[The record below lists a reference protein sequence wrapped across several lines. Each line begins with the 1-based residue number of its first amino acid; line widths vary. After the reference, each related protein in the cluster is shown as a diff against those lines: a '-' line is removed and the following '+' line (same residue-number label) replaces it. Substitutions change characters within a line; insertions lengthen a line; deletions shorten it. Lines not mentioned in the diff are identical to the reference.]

1 MCVFYKFPH
10 RHSHLH
16 TLAHK
21 HTHINVHTHT
31 CMCTLLCAYSL
42 VQAKAAHLR
51 CLLSRLN
58 IAQTYK
64 HIQKCTHT
72 RTYTR
77 THLNTHA
84 RVPTLLLYA
93 YRPVPA
99 EAARLQCM
107 LSRLIIV
114 HIRYIYIH
122 THIQTRIQTY
132 RQTHTHTHLNT
143 HARVPTLLLCA
154 YRPVQAG
161 AAHLQCMLSRLNI
174 AQTYM
179 HIQTNTHTYTRTHLT
194 CPCSYLTLLLCARRP
209 VQDGAIH
216 RGLAPPLPARAQQPH
231 QLPQ

>member
-21 HTHINVHTHT
+21 HTHIHVHTHT

-77 THLNTHA
+77 
-84 RVPTLLLYA
+84 
-93 YRPVPA
+93 
-99 EAARLQCM
+99 
-107 LSRLIIV
+107 
-114 HIRYIYIH
+114 
-122 THIQTRIQTY
+122 
-132 RQTHTHTHLNT
+132 THLNT